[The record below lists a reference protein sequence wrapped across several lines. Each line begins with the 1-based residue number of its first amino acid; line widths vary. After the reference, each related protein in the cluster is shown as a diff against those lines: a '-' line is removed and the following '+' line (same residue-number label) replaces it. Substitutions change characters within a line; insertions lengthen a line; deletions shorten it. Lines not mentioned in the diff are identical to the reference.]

1 MHVQVVFADVSQP
14 LAVGREFRV
23 VARIGGSCEL
33 YAGPGGEVEIPELS
47 LGVEEQV
54 LGVRRPDVGR
64 DVVARDAL
72 FLALVLDLVE
82 RRRKLGQL
90 DLAHQDFLL
99 TGRGVHIPELAVIA
113 RVIALHER
121 DFGAVG
127 TPLDGLGSTSG
138 KAALGEDGLDG
149 QLLWGSGSLCEKCK
163 ERNEQQPQAKRKHSS
178 HVKLP
183 YMYSFSA
190 LVLRLKLMSLQLA
203 RGPRQ
208 IDGHGADSYAHP
220 SCWLT

>member
-1 MHVQVVFADVSQP
+1 MHVEIMFAHVSQP

-23 VARIGGSCEL
+23 IAWIGGSGKL
-33 YAGPGGEVEIPELS
+33 HTGPGGEVEIPELS

-54 LGVRRPDVGR
+54 LGVGRPDVGR
-64 DVVARDAL
+64 DVIARDAL
-72 FLALVLDLVE
+72 FLALVLDLAE
-82 RRRKLGQL
+82 RGRELGQL
-90 DLAHQDFLL
+90 DLAHQDLL
-99 TGRGVHIPELAVIA
+99 LAGGSVHVPELTVVA

-121 DFGAVG
+121 NFGAVR
-127 TPLDGLGSTSG
+127 TPLDGLGSAPGQPAFG
-138 KAALGEDGLDG
+138 KDGLDG
-149 QLLWGSGSLCEKCK
+149 QLLWGRGRLSKKGK
-163 ERNEQQPQAKRKHSS
+163 ERNEQQPEAERKHSS

-183 YMYSFSA
+183 YMYSFAA